1 MNVYQYIAYSNPD
14 AANELCNK
22 HGYYQIQSYEEL
34 ADCLKSIVARKG
46 ESALKEIMELHPDK
60 EVVLELFEKK
70 VEAKPEPLTPPIQI
84 MEQKRERDCSCMLN
98 ADGAQNQ
105 NQGMAS
111 QTNLMILVAA
121 MIVSI
126 SIISMKK

>member
-1 MNVYQYIAYSNPD
+1 
-14 AANELCNK
+14 
-22 HGYYQIQSYEEL
+22 
-34 ADCLKSIVARKG
+34 
-46 ESALKEIMELHPDK
+46 
-60 EVVLELFEKK
+60 
-70 VEAKPEPLTPPIQI
+70 
-84 MEQKRERDCSCMLN
+84 MLN